1 MASLLMDVESVQ
13 AAQAK
18 MLQEK
23 EAMLAEINSLTA
35 QVNQVVGSAWVGN
48 AATEFQQTYDTLRS
62 QITQQLETLEQLAQ
76 VLQGEIAQ
84 WQETA
89 ARMG

>member
-18 MLQEK
+18 MLQDK
-23 EAMLAEINSLTA
+23 QAMLAEINSLTS

-48 AATEFQQTYDTLRS
+48 AANEFQQTYETLRS
-62 QITQQLETLEQLAQ
+62 QITQQLEVLEQLAQ
-76 VLQGEIAQ
+76 ALQGEIAQ
-84 WQETA
+84 WNETA

>member
-1 MASLLMDVESVQ
+1 MATLLMDVETVQ
-13 AAQAK
+13 ATQSK
-18 MLQEK
+18 MQQEK
-23 EAMLAEINSLTA
+23 EAMLGELTSLTS
-35 QVNQVVGSAWVGN
+35 QINQTVGTAWQGN
-48 AATEFQQTYDTLRS
+48 SATEFQQQYETLRS

-76 VLQGEIAQ
+76 ALQNEITQ

>member
-1 MASLLMDVESVQ
+1 MATLLMDVESVQ

-23 EAMLAEINSLTA
+23 QAMLAEINSLTA
-35 QVNQVVGSAWVGN
+35 QVNQVVGSAWSGN
-48 AATEFQQTYDTLRS
+48 AANEFQQTYESLRS
-62 QITQQLETLEQLAQ
+62 QINQQLEALEQLALA
-76 VLQGEIAQ
+76 LQGEIAQ

>member
-1 MASLLMDVESVQ
+1 MPSLLMDVDSVQ
-13 AAQAK
+13 AAQSR
-18 MLQEK
+18 MLQEI
-23 EAMLAEINSLTA
+23 ESMRAELTSLSS

-48 AATEFQQTYDTLRS
+48 AASDFQGTYETLRT
-62 QITQQLETLEQLAQ
+62 QITQQLETLDELAQ
-76 VLQGEIAQ
+76 TLQGEINQ